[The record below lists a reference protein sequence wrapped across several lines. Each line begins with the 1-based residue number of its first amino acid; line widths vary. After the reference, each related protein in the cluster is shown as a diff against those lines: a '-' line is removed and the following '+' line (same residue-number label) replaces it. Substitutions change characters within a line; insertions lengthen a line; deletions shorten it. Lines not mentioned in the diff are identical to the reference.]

1 MTLPFDEFDHLRV
14 DVGDVVIHARVAG
27 TGPALLLLHGYPESS
42 YMWRH
47 VAPAL
52 AESFTVVAADL
63 RGYGES
69 SAPADDQRHSVYS
82 FRSMAAD
89 QVALMDALGHRSFLV
104 VGHDRGGRVA
114 HRMALDCP
122 ERVERV
128 AVLDIVPTL
137 HMYENVDRAM
147 AETYFHWFFLSRSSD
162 LPERLISAD
171 PESWIASRFRGRTST
186 GWQPEPSAF
195 DQYVA
200 AFRDPAR
207 VAATC
212 ADYRAAASIDLEH
225 DRADRDTGRTVGCP
239 LLAMWGEAGYV
250 GRSFD
255 VAEVWERYAD
265 DVVGVAVPSDHYLP
279 EEAPLVTTRILAS
292 FLEGR
297 TVVRP

>member
-1 MTLPFDEFDHLRV
+1 MTLPFDEFDHVRV
-14 DVGDVVIHARVAG
+14 DVGNVEIHARVAG
-27 TGPALLLLHGYPESS
+27 SGPALLLLHGYPESS

-47 VAPAL
+47 VAPSL

-69 SAPADDQRHSVYS
+69 SAPADDESHSVYS
-82 FRSMAAD
+82 FRAMASD
-89 QVALMDALGHRSFLV
+89 QVALMEALGHPTFLV

-114 HRMALDCP
+114 HRMALDSP

-147 AETYFHWFFLSRSSD
+147 AETYFHWFFLSRPSD
-162 LPERLISAD
+162 LPERLINAD
-171 PESWIASRFRGRTST
+171 PEGWVASRFRGRTST
-186 GWQPEPSAF
+186 GWQPEPAAF
-195 DQYVA
+195 EQYVA

-212 ADYRAAASIDLEH
+212 ADYRAAATIDLEH
-225 DRADRDTGRTVGCP
+225 DRAHRDAGRTVACP
-239 LLAMWGEAGYV
+239 LLVLWGDAGYV
-250 GRSFD
+250 GRNFD
-255 VAEVWERYAD
+255 VAQVWRGYAES
-265 DVVGVAVPSDHYLP
+265 VVAVPVASDHYLP
-279 EEAPLVTTRILAS
+279 EEAPLVTTRVLAS

-297 TVVRP
+297 AVVRP